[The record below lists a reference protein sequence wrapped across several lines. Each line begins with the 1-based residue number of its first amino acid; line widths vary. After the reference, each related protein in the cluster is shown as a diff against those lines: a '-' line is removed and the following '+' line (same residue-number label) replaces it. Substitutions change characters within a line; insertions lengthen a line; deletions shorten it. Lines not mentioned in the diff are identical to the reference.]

1 MIFVLSLGRAVLD
14 GRFGGVNFT
23 NGSDIVDSEERNIRE
38 GKCDSGI

>member
-14 GRFGGVNFT
+14 GRFGVNFT